1 MADHF
6 LQSHRRLFSLS
17 DIDPSVEFLHHF
29 SGLNPSHQESFALNF
44 QSLIGYPNHNYFPR
58 LADCTGK
65 LETFPGLYM
74 QDDSSLVLNTATAN
88 QTISNENDRREKKR
102 KATVASTP
110 QSSSAN
116 SSPQVSANGKMVKNN
131 SRKGKKVKNTENE
144 EENEKPR
151 EVVHVRAKRGLATD
165 SHSLAERVRRE
176 KINERLRCLQ
186 DIVPGCY
193 KTMGMAV
200 MLDEIINYV
209 QSLQNQFLSMKL
221 TAASTAN
228 DFNSDIDI
236 MQAMQGLPLYILQKV
251 KAPFEALKIQD
262 VASQGLSPAHFA
274 PSHPNFEVYPQ
285 LPHKN
290 S

>member
-17 DIDPSVEFLHHF
+17 DIDPSIEFLHHF
-29 SGLNPSHQESFALNF
+29 SGINPSHQESFALNF

-74 QDDSSLVLNTATAN
+74 QDDSSVVVNTATAN
-88 QTISNENDRREKKR
+88 QTISNDKDRREKKR
-102 KATVASTP
+102 KATVA
-110 QSSSAN
+110 N
-116 SSPQVSANGKMVKNN
+116 SSPQVSANGKIVKNN
-131 SRKGKKVKNTENE
+131 SRKGKKVKSSENE

-209 QSLQNQFLSMKL
+209 QSLQNQVEFLSMKL

-236 MQAMQGLPLYILQKV
+236 IQAMQGLPLYILQKA

-274 PSHPNFEVYPQ
+274 P
-285 LPHKN
+285 
-290 S
+290 

>member
-29 SGLNPSHQESFALNF
+29 SGLNPSHQESFALNI
-44 QSLIGYPNHNYFPR
+44 QSLIGYPNHNYLPR

-74 QDDSSLVLNTATAN
+74 KDDSPVVVNTATAN

-102 KATVASTP
+102 KATVA
-110 QSSSAN
+110 N
-116 SSPQVSANGKMVKNN
+116 SSPQVSANGKLAKNN
-131 SRKGKKVKNTENE
+131 SRKGKKMKSTENE
-144 EENEKPR
+144 GENEKPR
-151 EVVHVRAKRGLATD
+151 EVLRVRAKRGLATD

-209 QSLQNQFLSMKL
+209 QSLQNQSLSMKL

-228 DFNSDIDI
+228 DFHSDIDI
-236 MQAMQGLPLYILQKV
+236 MQAMQGLPLYILQKA

-262 VASQGLSPAHFA
+262 VASQGLPPAHFA